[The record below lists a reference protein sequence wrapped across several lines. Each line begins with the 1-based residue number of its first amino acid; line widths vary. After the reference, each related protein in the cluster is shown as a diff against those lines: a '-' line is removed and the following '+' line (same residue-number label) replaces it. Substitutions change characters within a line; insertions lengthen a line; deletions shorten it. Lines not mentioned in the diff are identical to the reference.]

1 MAGFAAR
8 AWYYM
13 CAAHAGRDSPHYV
26 ERWLQPGNIKRD
38 LNGSAQGSGAWHR
51 YRLGRRVPPAQL
63 ILQLRHSIPGAWKAF
78 HHPLWRGCDK
88 QWLRLPQ
95 LVESLEMLHPK
106 LQAHFVHMGVLN
118 RPFRPHQLL
127 TTIDTEIDD
136 SELQDADFA
145 LDFLGLNV
153 CFLCNDFV
161 RHKIDVNMHVR
172 RAIRT
177 ALPQALKHE
186 SVAAFS
192 DELVD
197 FLKTRTDF
205 LSDIDARLV
214 AMSRDTY
221 WLGLD
226 DDDSSDD
233 CKTGAHRVLRHI

>member
-1 MAGFAAR
+1 
-8 AWYYM
+8 
-13 CAAHAGRDSPHYV
+13 
-26 ERWLQPGNIKRD
+26 
-38 LNGSAQGSGAWHR
+38 
-51 YRLGRRVPPAQL
+51 
-63 ILQLRHSIPGAWKAF
+63 
-78 HHPLWRGCDK
+78 
-88 QWLRLPQ
+88 
-95 LVESLEMLHPK
+95 
-106 LQAHFVHMGVLN
+106 MGVLN